1 MKPVRWRLWPLVGS
15 PVFVFW
21 PGHVGAGAHAHT
33 TQVVCPPRAIE
44 RSGAAEVVMSH
55 LIELMNIFSLVD
67 YDTVAGFDLFIR
79 KNWVLSRGLL
89 C

>member
-21 PGHVGAGAHAHT
+21 PGHVGAGAHAHRSL
-33 TQVVCPPRAIE
+33 PARDRAIRGS
-44 RSGAAEVVMSH
+44 RSSMMSH

-67 YDTVAGFDLFIR
+67 YDPVSESINFLAKVVFSI
-79 KNWVLSRGLL
+79 
-89 C
+89 

>member
-15 PVFVFW
+15 LVFVFW

-67 YDTVAGFDLFIR
+67 YDPVSESINFLAKVVFSI
-79 KNWVLSRGLL
+79 
-89 C
+89 